1 MRLFEYQ
8 RASDLMGI
16 GGMDVVLAH
25 TRTNVGYLVDYY
37 PDFVGS
43 PFFLLDDGT
52 ATYLT
57 FAGLPREADREP
69 FFTPWT
75 GEEGNVIA
83 ADPWIKDRRFYGCTF
98 TVKGQ
103 PSKLKVEADNPV
115 DCVVGALCERGL
127 SKSCIGVEV
136 RHLGVDVFEQLRT
149 ALPDATFRDASPI
162 LWRLR
167 MIKSAPEI
175 ERLKTAAVVT
185 ERAVRVAF
193 DGVREGM
200 TDYEFQRSLRAAAA
214 AEGALFDMDHIAF
227 GPQGA
232 VMCFSTGQTA
242 QPGEVIRI
250 ELATVVNGYFHVI
263 SRVATLGEPR
273 KEFVQAHAAA
283 LKTLEAMR
291 NSTRPG
297 VRCCDL
303 YRLGVEIMAEEG
315 YPILGPVLGYAT
327 GRDIHEYP
335 FISAGDATPLE
346 AGMVLVYEVPQRIKE
361 VGSISI
367 AHTFLVTED
376 GLEPISKMDLGIYPA
391 GQGSG

>member
-1 MRLFEYQ
+1 
-8 RASDLMGI
+8 
-16 GGMDVVLAH
+16 
-25 TRTNVGYLVDYY
+25 
-37 PDFVGS
+37 
-43 PFFLLDDGT
+43 LDDGT
-52 ATYLT
+52 GTYIS
-57 FAGLPREADREP
+57 FVGLPKEADCEP

-98 TVKGQ
+98 TIKGQ
-103 PSKLKVEADNPV
+103 PSKLEVEADNPV
-115 DCVVGALCERGL
+115 DCVVTALCERGL
-127 SKSCIGVEV
+127 SRSCIGAEM
-136 RHLGVDVFEQLRT
+136 RHLGVNILEQLRV
-149 ALPDATFRDASPI
+149 ALPDATFKDVSPVP
-162 LWRLR
+162 WRLR
-167 MIKSAPEI
+167 MIKSEPEI
-175 ERLKTAAVVT
+175 ERLRTAAVVT
-185 ERAVRVAF
+185 ERAVQVTF

-200 TDYEFQRSLRAAAA
+200 TDYDFQRSLRAAAA
-214 AEGALFDMDHIAF
+214 AEGALFDMDHIAL

-232 VMCFSTGQTA
+232 MICFSTGQTA

-273 KEFVQAHAAA
+273 RELVRAHAAA
-283 LKTLEAMR
+283 LKTLGAMR
-291 NSTRPG
+291 NTTRPG

-303 YRLGVEIMAEEG
+303 YRLGAGIMAEEG

-335 FISAGDATPLE
+335 FISAHDATPLE
-346 AGMVLVYEVPQRIKE
+346 AGMVLVYEVPQRIKG

-391 GQGSG
+391 